1 MFCLVCVKVKRG
13 ERGCFRI
20 VRGVREGC
28 KTFPWLFNVYIDAV
42 RKEVK
47 MRMGGIGVRFLE
59 GGKE

>member
-1 MFCLVCVKVKRG
+1 MG